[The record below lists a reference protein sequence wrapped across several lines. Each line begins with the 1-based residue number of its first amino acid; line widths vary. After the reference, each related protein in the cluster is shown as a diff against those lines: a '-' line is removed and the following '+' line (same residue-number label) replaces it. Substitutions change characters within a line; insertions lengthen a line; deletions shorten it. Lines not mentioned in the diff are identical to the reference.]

1 MVRSI
6 RRAVGLGSADPRA
19 LCRAAGVVSNTA
31 TAVVHSI
38 VAGFPVRFSIPQSD
52 GCKSG
57 LRLPARR
64 GPRLQLRRQGAPVKS
79 SYPNVSSWTCI
90 DRLVFGEAQI
100 KLVVKW
106 QLKDDNGKDLFC
118 FKFPVKIVRCDF

>member
-1 MVRSI
+1 
-6 RRAVGLGSADPRA
+6 
-19 LCRAAGVVSNTA
+19 AGVVSNTA

-79 SYPNVSSWTCI
+79 SYPN
-90 DRLVFGEAQI
+90 I
-100 KLVVKW
+100 KLVEKW

-118 FKFPVKIVRCDF
+118 FKFPVKIVRCD